1 MRSMKKTLILL
12 LFIFAFFIP
21 VYSQEYSWIFLRSY
35 AQSNVVAWDIN
46 PLEELI
52 ISSQSSLYKL
62 DTNFQVTFTQSKK
75 EFGEITKI
83 DARHSL
89 KTLLFSENQQ
99 MLVFVDNTLTF
110 QEGKVDLSSLSV
122 DYATQACY
130 SDHPNRFWIYD
141 EQDARLFRFEGIK
154 SSVKNTEIS
163 NLSAITLE
171 SFPTSIV
178 ESQNQLLLFYKGS
191 GVFIFDYYGSLL
203 RKYDFPKVLQIYPT
217 ENHIYLLR
225 KNELMRVHRR
235 TGAELTISLPI
246 KGVEDFRVFGDAV
259 YFKDKTGVKKYSLFQ
274 EK

>member
-99 MLVFVDNTLTF
+99 MLVFVDNTLSF
-110 QEGKVDLSSLSV
+110 QEGKIDLAELNIA
-122 DYATQACY
+122 YATNICY
-130 SDHPNRFWIYD
+130 SDQTGRFWVYD
-141 EQDARLFRFEGIK
+141 EQNSRLVRFEGIQ
-154 SSVKNTEIS
+154 SSVKSSEIT
-163 NLSAITLE
+163 NLRGITLQN
-171 SFPTSIV
+171 FPTSIV
-178 ESQNQLLLFYKGS
+178 ENNNQLFLFYKGT
-191 GVFIFDYYGSLL
+191 GAFVFDYYGSLL
-203 RKYDFPKVLQIYPT
+203 RKFNSSSALQIYPM
-217 ENHIYLLR
+217 EKYLYLLQP
-225 KNELMRVHRR
+225 KELVRVDRI
-235 TGAELTISLPI
+235 TGAEETIQLPYQGI
-246 KGVEDFRVFGDAV
+246 EDFRVFGNTV
-259 YFKDKTGVKKYSLFQ
+259 YFKDKNGVKKYSLIQ
-274 EK
+274 AQ

>member
-1 MRSMKKTLILL
+1 MKLL
-12 LFIFAFFIP
+12 SIYL
-21 VYSQEYSWIFLRSY
+21 VLVLYSSFYSFGQDYSWKLLNSY
-35 AQSNVVAWDIN
+35 VHPNIEAWDIN

-52 ISSQSSLYKL
+52 VSSKGSLHKL
-62 DTNFQVTFTQSKK
+62 DTNFQVVFTQSKK
-75 EFGEITKI
+75 EFGDISKI